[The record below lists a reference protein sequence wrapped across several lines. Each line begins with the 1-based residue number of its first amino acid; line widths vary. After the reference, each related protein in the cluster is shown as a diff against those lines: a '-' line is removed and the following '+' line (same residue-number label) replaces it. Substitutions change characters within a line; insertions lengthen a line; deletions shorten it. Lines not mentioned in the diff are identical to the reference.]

1 MESRGV
7 LYLNMFGAK
16 VQTDNFVVGGVV
28 GRNLGV
34 VRNCTEG
41 VSGEIEGIVGET
53 VGTVTKV
60 NAWTPQTSKL

>member
-1 MESRGV
+1 M

-16 VQTDNFVVGGVV
+16 VQTDNFVFGGVV

-60 NAWTPQTSKL
+60 NA

>member
-16 VQTDNFVVGGVV
+16 VQTDNFVVGGLV

-41 VSGEIEGIVGET
+41 VSGEIEG
-53 VGTVTKV
+53 TVTKV
-60 NAWTPQTSKL
+60 NAWTPQMRKL

>member
-1 MESRGV
+1 M

-16 VQTDNFVVGGVV
+16 VQMDNFVVGGVV

-41 VSGEIEGIVGET
+41 VSGETEGIVGET

-60 NAWTPQTSKL
+60 NA